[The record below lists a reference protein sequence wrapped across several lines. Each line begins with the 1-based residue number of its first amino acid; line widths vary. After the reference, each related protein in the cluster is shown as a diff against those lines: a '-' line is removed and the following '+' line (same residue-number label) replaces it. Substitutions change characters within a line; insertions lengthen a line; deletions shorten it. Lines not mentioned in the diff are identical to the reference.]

1 MTDLDV
7 HNEAA
12 VQAWLEAHRD
22 ELKALS
28 AVSDE
33 QRRPVELDQASVGR
47 LSRMDA
53 LQGQAMAQA
62 VERRRHDEIARVEA
76 ALARLAEGE
85 YGACVSC
92 GEDISEERLRLDPA
106 TPLCLDCAKGG

>member
-7 HNEAA
+7 HNDAA
-12 VQAWLEAHRD
+12 VEAWLRARRE
-22 ELKALS
+22 ELETLS
-28 AVSDE
+28 AGSDD
-33 QRRPVELDQASVGR
+33 QRRPVELDQTSAGR

-62 VERRRHDEIARVEA
+62 VEKRRHDEIARVDA
-76 ALARLAEGE
+76 ACSRLAEGE
-85 YGACVSC
+85 YGACVHC
-92 GEDISEERLRLDPA
+92 GEDVSEDRLRLDPA